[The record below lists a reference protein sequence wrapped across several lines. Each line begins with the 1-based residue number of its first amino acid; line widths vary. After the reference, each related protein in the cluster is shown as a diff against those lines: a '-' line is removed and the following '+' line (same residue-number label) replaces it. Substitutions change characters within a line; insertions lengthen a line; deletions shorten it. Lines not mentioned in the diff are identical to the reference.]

1 MGAYED
7 EVQSPRAK
15 MDGAPSIRRW
25 SGGGEQRGGARH
37 GKDILSME
45 MPLLLVWSFGN
56 LAMRFFVMGRLVFP
70 AAHTTRPQSTCC
82 SGASLG
88 LRVTEVG
95 LTPLT

>member
-1 MGAYED
+1 ME
-7 EVQSPRAK
+7 
-15 MDGAPSIRRW
+15 GAPSIRRW
-25 SGGGEQRGGARH
+25 SRVGEH
-37 GKDILSME
+37 SDLVDMDHNVPSTE

-56 LAMRFFVMGRLVFP
+56 LAMRFFVMDRAVFP

-82 SGASLG
+82 SGASFG